1 MEPGEHRRLRSGWDG
16 VVRRRGRGRRAGV
29 LEAEGGECFKN
40 KIVTPPSA
48 NDNSREVFLP
58 VRLSGFYLIHTHVY
72 THSLSLNTQ
81 SIGWSE
87 VN

>member
-16 VVRRRGRGRRAGV
+16 VVGRRGRGRRAGA
-29 LEAEGGECFKN
+29 LEAEGGGCFKN

-58 VRLSGFYLIHTHVY
+58 VRLSGFLPHTYVY
-72 THSLSLNTQ
+72 TLSLSLNTE
-81 SIGWSE
+81 SIGRSE

>member
-1 MEPGEHRRLRSGWDG
+1 MEPEEHRRLRSGWDG
-16 VVRRRGRGRRAGV
+16 VVGRRGRGSRAGA

-48 NDNSREVFLP
+48 SDNSREVFLP
-58 VRLSGFYLIHTHVY
+58 VKLSGFLPDTYVY
-72 THSLSLNTQ
+72 THSLSLNTE
-81 SIGWSE
+81 SIGRGE